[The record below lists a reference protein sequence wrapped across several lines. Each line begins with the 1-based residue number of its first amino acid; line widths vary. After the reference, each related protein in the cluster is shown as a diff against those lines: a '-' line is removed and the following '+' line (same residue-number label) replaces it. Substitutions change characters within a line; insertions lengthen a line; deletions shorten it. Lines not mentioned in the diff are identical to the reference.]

1 MEEHGIKLKNFHQV
15 DKQGLVMDV
24 IGAFQAHTDNFIT
37 HAASPHTTRSV
48 AVSTAHTDQT
58 MVSSGSAG
66 DGGRSGN
73 VLLRSGG
80 GFQTGNV
87 EVSTGQAIKTAGAL
101 KLNGGASLTGP
112 GGQVQMIAGSS
123 KSEGGGS
130 VVVGGGTSLLRKGGD
145 AQFGSGVF

>member
-37 HAASPHTTRSV
+37 HTASPHTTRSV

-58 MVSSGSAG
+58 MVSSGSVG

-87 EVSTGQAIKTAGAL
+87 EVSTGQAIKTAGL
-101 KLNGGASLTGP
+101 SRRASTNDRRFIRVGRWRVRCSRRRHL
-112 GGQVQMIAGSS
+112 ASS
-123 KSEGGGS
+123 K
-130 VVVGGGTSLLRKGGD
+130 RR
-145 AQFGSGVF
+145 